1 MSPSAGSGSQ
11 AQVGRLLA
19 MLPYLQAHPGVR
31 LEQVAG
37 AFAVTER
44 QVVSDLKVLWFCGLP
59 GLSMGD
65 LIEVDM
71 DAVQGSGTVTV
82 TNADYLSRPL
92 RLDAAEAAALVVAV
106 RALRETVAEADR
118 DAVNRVLAKL
128 AGVVEAVPAAGSR
141 TGPRL
146 GGRGP
151 AGQGSAE
158 QGPGGQGPGGQGSDA
173 TAAEAVPVEVN
184 LEPDADEAVLA
195 AVREGLSGRRRLHLT
210 YAGATSD
217 EVTERDVD
225 PRQLVTAGGRTY
237 LDAWCHRT
245 EGNRLFLLGR
255 IQAAA
260 VLDVAADPPPNA
272 ADDRSGAASAF
283 RPSTDDPVATIRLSP
298 AARWVSEYY
307 PVESAEALPDGGQL
321 VRMRVADPRF
331 LRRLALRLGA
341 DGRVV
346 DPPELAADVAA
357 AAAAALAAY

>member
-1 MSPSAGSGSQ
+1 MSPPAGSGSQ
-11 AQVGRLLA
+11 AQVGRLLS

-37 AFAVTER
+37 AFRVSER
-44 QVVSDLKVLWFCGLP
+44 QVVADLRVLWFCGLP

-71 DAVQGSGTVTV
+71 DAVAGSGTVIV

-106 RALRETVAEADR
+106 RALRETVGGADR

-128 AGVVEAVPAAGSR
+128 AAVVDAAPTR
-141 TGPRL
+141 TTT
-146 GGRGP
+146 GRGTGAP
-151 AGQGSAE
+151 ETAE
-158 QGPGGQGPGGQGSDA
+158 M
-173 TAAEAVPVEVN
+173 AVPVEVD
-184 LEPDADEAVLA
+184 LAPDADAGVVA
-195 AVREGLSGRRRLHLT
+195 AVREGLDRRRRLHLT
-210 YAGATSD
+210 YAGGTSD

-237 LDAWCHRT
+237 LDAWCHRA
-245 EGNRLFLLGR
+245 EGNRLFLLQR
-255 IQAAA
+255 MQAVT
-260 VLDVAADPPPNA
+260 VLDAPADPPPTDEA
-272 ADDRSGAASAF
+272 EAVDDRSGAATAF
-283 RPSTDDPVATIRLSP
+283 RPSADDPVATVRLSP
-298 AARWVSEYY
+298 AARWVAEYY
-307 PVESAEALPDGGQL
+307 PVESVEELPDGGQL